1 MCFLVPISFVPKTV
15 TWSPAPS
22 AAHTEAGFV
31 HLWRVDL
38 DADSLDFPADI
49 LSADELTRVARF
61 YFARDRIRFERR
73 RVALRLLLSKYLGR
87 PAKELRFHYGPTG
100 KPGLANGGSL
110 HFSVSHSSGIAL
122 YAVADGCETGV
133 DIERIAHHFNWR
145 PVASQFFSARESS
158 FLFRLPEARQIE
170 AFFAV
175 WTQKEAYV
183 KARGQGLNLG
193 LDEFEVPMLS
203 PEKKVDGFTITNLEL
218 GSEWSA
224 ALAVYGDPL
233 SIRAWKWT
241 GS

>member
-15 TWSPAPS
+15 TWSPAPPTT
-22 AAHTEAGFV
+22 HVETGFV

-38 DADSLDFPADI
+38 DADSVDFPANI
-49 LSADELTRVARF
+49 LSADELARVARF
-61 YFARDRIRFERR
+61 YFARDRIRCERR
-73 RVALRLLLSKYLGR
+73 RVVLRLVLSKYLGR
-87 PAKELRFHYGPTG
+87 AAKELRFHYGPTG

-110 HFSVSHSSGIAL
+110 RFSVSHSNGIAL

-145 PVASQFFSARESS
+145 PVANQFFSARESS
-158 FLFRLPEARQIE
+158 SLFRLPEARQIE